1 MKNIVAYK
9 FSPAFPRT
17 DKAAL
22 VIWSRSRQQ
31 FDRGILGQ
39 VLIKA
44 ALLMRLSDEVI
55 HSLSINHSG
64 PIYYANFA
72 LFSLQSRKL
81 SGNVC

>member
-1 MKNIVAYK
+1 MKNNVAYK
-9 FSPAFPRT
+9 FPPTFPRT
-17 DKAAL
+17 DKAGL

-31 FDRGILGQ
+31 FDRGIL
-39 VLIKA
+39 KA